1 MQKII
6 IILTSIT
13 ILFSLTGCGS
23 TGTDSN
29 TDTAVIADAT
39 TESGTEATETEETL
53 TTSATASSKILNP
66 YQALVEI
73 SLSHRVKALRL
84 FEAIEDKEVLSGAD
98 LDALHHLT
106 LNQLHLK
113 DEIAAYVA
121 QNQHLVDDAGSY
133 TEKERMEL
141 VMISLSALLLRYD
154 NYLISYIN
162 YENDTKLRQFLN
174 DPDSA
179 YDIPADTLSDMTN
192 IYNDLGHRTDVQDM
206 IDFYVENIANHENVS
221 ENFFLYLKMLIDQSP
236 SYKLGFE
243 NDTDYALLNLNSLY
257 TSTVDLGEDGLTL
270 VVNELSK
277 TLGNTA
283 GLVETRRGKLDDN
296 ETVTDHVRSV
306 IKAGDILLEKTPFR
320 LTDQL
325 IPGHWGHAAVY
336 VGTQEELIAL
346 DIWDHP
352 VVIPFQQAIIDGK
365 LIDEALRDDV
375 QLNTIEHF
383 LNVDDLAIMH
393 DRTESNE
400 AKKARIILALRQL
413 GKEYDF
419 NFDIETSVKIVCSE
433 LIYVTSI
440 FIDWV
445 TEEVVGINT
454 ISPDNVAVKSI
465 EENSIFDITLLY
477 HDGLEV
483 TTDKK
488 VEMQRLLEEAEEEE

>member
-1 MQKII
+1 MHKII
-6 IILTSIT
+6 ILLFVSISILIPV
-13 ILFSLTGCGS
+13 
-23 TGTDSN
+23 
-29 TDTAVIADAT
+29 TAA
-39 TESGTEATETEETL
+39 
-53 TTSATASSKILNP
+53 ASSQILNP
-66 YQALVEI
+66 YQAVVET

-84 FEAIEDKEVLSGAD
+84 FEALEDKEVLSGAD

-106 LNQLHLK
+106 LNQLSLK
-113 DEIAAYVA
+113 DEIAAFIEE
-121 QNQHLVDDAGSY
+121 NQHLVEDAGVY

-162 YENDTKLRQFLN
+162 YENNTKLRQFLN

-179 YDIPADTLSDMTN
+179 YAIPANTLSDMTN
-192 IYNDLGHRTDVQDM
+192 IYNDINHRTDVQDM
-206 IDFYVENIANHENVS
+206 IDFYNDNIQAYENVD
-221 ENFFLYLKMLIDQSP
+221 ENFFLYLKMMIDQSP
-236 SYKLGFE
+236 SYIHGFK
-243 NDTDYALLNLNSLY
+243 NDTEYALGNLNSSY
-257 TSTVDLGEDGLTL
+257 TSTLDLGEDALTL
-270 VVNELSK
+270 AVNELSK

-283 GLVETRRGKLDDN
+283 GLVETRKGKLYDDAD
-296 ETVTDHVRSV
+296 VAAHMRSV

-320 LTDQL
+320 LTDKL

-336 VGTQEELIAL
+336 IGTADELKDL

-352 VVIPFQQAIIDGK
+352 VVIPFQEDILNNK

-383 LNVDDLAIMH
+383 LNVDDVAIMH
-393 DRTESNE
+393 DRSESE
-400 AKKARIILALRQL
+400 EEKAERIILALRQL

-440 FIDWV
+440 MTDWA
-445 TEEVVGINT
+445 TEELVGINT

-465 EENSIFDITLLY
+465 EDITVFDITLLY
-477 HDGLEV
+477 HDGEEV
-483 TTDKK
+483 TSDKK
-488 VEMQRLLEEAEEEE
+488 VEMQRLIEEAEEEEE

>member
-1 MQKII
+1 MHKII
-6 IILTSIT
+6 ILLLTSIS
-13 ILFSLTGCGS
+13 ILIPV
-23 TGTDSN
+23 
-29 TDTAVIADAT
+29 TA
-39 TESGTEATETEETL
+39 
-53 TTSATASSKILNP
+53 TSSSQILNP
-66 YQALVEI
+66 YQAVVET

-84 FEAIEDKEVLSGAD
+84 FEALEDKEVLSGAD

-106 LNQLHLK
+106 LNQLSLK
-113 DEIAAYVA
+113 DEIAAFIEE
-121 QNQHLVDDAGSY
+121 NRHLVENTGVY
-133 TEKERMEL
+133 NEKERMEL

-179 YDIPADTLSDMTN
+179 YDIPANTLSDMTN
-192 IYNDLGHRTDVQDM
+192 IYNDINHRTDVQDM
-206 IDFYVENIANHENVS
+206 IDFYNENIQAHENVD
-221 ENFFLYLKMLIDQSP
+221 ENFFLYLKILIDQSP
-236 SYKLGFE
+236 SYIHGFK
-243 NDTDYALLNLNSLY
+243 NDTEYALGNLNSSY
-257 TSTVDLGEDGLTL
+257 TSTLDLGEDALTL

-283 GLVETRRGKLDDN
+283 GLVETRKGKLYDDAD
-296 ETVTDHVRSV
+296 VAAHVRSV

-320 LTDQL
+320 LTDKL

-336 VGTQEELIAL
+336 VGTADELKDL
-346 DIWDHP
+346 GIWDHP
-352 VVIPFQQAIIDGK
+352 VVIPFQEDILNNK

-383 LNVDDLAIMH
+383 LNVDDVAIMH
-393 DRTESNE
+393 DHTESE
-400 AKKARIILALRQL
+400 EEKAERIILSLRQL

-440 FIDWV
+440 MIDWV
-445 TEEVVGINT
+445 TEELVGINT

-465 EENSIFDITLLY
+465 EDITVFDITLLY
-477 HDGLEV
+477 HDGEEV
-483 TTDKK
+483 KSDKK

>member
-1 MQKII
+1 MYKKII
-6 IILTSIT
+6 IFLTS
-13 ILFSLTGCGS
+13 LTLLIFLAGCGGTSSDSS
-23 TGTDSN
+23 TNPESTVIT
-29 TDTAVIADAT
+29 TDTT
-39 TESGTEATETEETL
+39 STE

-66 YQALVEI
+66 YQALVET

-84 FEAIEDKEVLSGAD
+84 FEEVEEKDPLTGAD
-98 LDALHHLT
+98 IDALHHLT
-106 LNQLHLK
+106 LNQLSLK
-113 DEIAAYVA
+113 DEISAYIEA
-121 QNQHLVDDAGSY
+121 NQHLVTDADDYS
-133 TEKERMEL
+133 EKERMEL
-141 VMISLSALLLRYD
+141 VMLSLSALLLRYD

-162 YENDTKLRQFLN
+162 YENHTKLRQFLN

-192 IYNDLGHRTDVQDM
+192 IYNDLKHRTDVQDM
-206 IDFYVENIANHENVS
+206 IDFYNENIDDHENVN

-236 SYKLGFE
+236 SYQLGFE
-243 NDTDYALLNLNSLY
+243 NDTEYALLNLNSLY
-257 TSTVDLGEDGLTL
+257 TSTLDLGEDGLTL

-283 GLVETRRGKLDDN
+283 GLVETRRGKLDAN
-296 ETVTDHVRSV
+296 VTVTEHVRSV

-320 LTDQL
+320 LTDKL

-336 VGTQEELIAL
+336 IGTKEELVAL
-346 DIWDHP
+346 GIWDHY
-352 VVIPFQQAIIDGK
+352 VVEPFQQDIMDGK

-393 DRTESNE
+393 DRTESDE
-400 AKKARIILALRQL
+400 AKADRIILALRQL

-440 FIDWV
+440 WIDWV
-445 TEEVVGINT
+445 TEELVGIHT

-465 EENSIFDITLLY
+465 EEFSIFDITLLY
-477 HDGLEV
+477 HDGARTEEGQE
-483 TTDKK
+483 KA
-488 VEMQRLLEEAEEEE
+488 EMQRLLEEAEEEE

>member
-1 MQKII
+1 MQKN
-6 IILTSIT
+6 IILLLTSLA
-13 ILFSLTGCGS
+13 ILISLTGCGEGS
-23 TGTDSN
+23 TSPSST
-29 TDTAVIADAT
+29 TAANN
-39 TESGTEATETEETL
+39 EETETEKTETEVV
-53 TTSATASSKILNP
+53 TTSATASSKLLNS

-84 FEAIEDKEVLSGAD
+84 FEAIEEKEVLSGAD

-106 LNQLHLK
+106 LNQLSLK
-113 DEIAAYVA
+113 DEIAAYIA
-121 QNQHLVDDAGSY
+121 ENQHLVNEAGSY
-133 TEKERMEL
+133 TEKERMER

-179 YDIPADTLSDMTN
+179 YDIPANTLSDMTN
-192 IYNDLGHRTDVQDM
+192 MYNDLGHRTDVQDM
-206 IDFYVENIANHENVS
+206 IDFYNENIEVHAEVS

-236 SYKLGFE
+236 SYQLGFE

-257 TSTVDLGEDGLTL
+257 ISTLDLGEDGLTL
-270 VVNELSK
+270 AVNELSK

-296 ETVTDHVRSV
+296 ETVTNHVHSV
-306 IKAGDILLEKTPFR
+306 IQAGDILLEKTPFR

-336 VGTQEELIAL
+336 VGTQEELVAL
-346 DIWDHP
+346 GIWDHP
-352 VVIPFQQAIIDGK
+352 VVIPFQQDIIDGK
-365 LIDEALRDDV
+365 LVDEALRDDV

-393 DRTESNE
+393 DRTETDE
-400 AKKARIILALRQL
+400 AKADRIILALRQL

-445 TEEVVGINT
+445 TEEIVGINT

-465 EENSIFDITLLY
+465 EEKSIFDITLLY

-483 TTDKK
+483 KTDKK
-488 VEMQRLLEEAEEEE
+488 IEMKRLLEEAEEEE

>member
-1 MQKII
+1 MIYSQKNWDIQTMHKKII
-6 IILTSIT
+6 TLLSYFTVLFIFTACGGGSSGNTESSTETS
-13 ILFSLTGCGS
+13 
-23 TGTDSN
+23 N
-29 TDTAVIADAT
+29 AT
-39 TESGTEATETEETL
+39 T
-53 TTSATASSKILNP
+53 SSKLLNP
-66 YQALVEI
+66 YQALVET

-106 LNQLHLK
+106 LNQLSLK
-113 DEIAAYVA
+113 DEIAAYIEE
-121 QNQHLVDDAGSY
+121 NQHLVDSAGTY

-154 NYLISYIN
+154 NYLIAYIN
-162 YENDTKLRQFLN
+162 YENNTKLRQFLN

-179 YDIPADTLSDMTN
+179 YDIPANTLSDMTN
-192 IYNDLGHRTDVQDM
+192 IYNDISHRTDVQDM
-206 IDFYVENIANHENVS
+206 IDFYNANIQAHENVD
-221 ENFFLYLKMLIDQSP
+221 ENFFLYLKMMIDQSP
-236 SYKLGFE
+236 SYQLGFE
-243 NDTDYALLNLNSLY
+243 NDTEYALINLNSLY
-257 TSTVDLGEDGLTL
+257 TSILDVGEDGLTL
-270 VVNELSK
+270 VTNELSK

-283 GLVETRRGKLDDN
+283 GLVETRKGKLYDDAD
-296 ETVTDHVRSV
+296 VAADMRSV
-306 IKAGDILLEKTPFR
+306 LKAGDILLEKTPFR
-320 LTDQL
+320 LTDKL

-336 VGTQEELIAL
+336 IGTEEELIAL
-346 DIWDHP
+346 GIWNHS
-352 VVIPFQQAIIDGK
+352 VVVPFQEDIRAGK

-383 LNVDDLAIMH
+383 LNVDDVAIMH
-393 DRTESNE
+393 DHTESNE
-400 AKKARIILALRQL
+400 AKAERIILALRQL

-440 FIDWV
+440 MIDWV
-445 TEEVVGINT
+445 TEELVGIHT

-465 EENSIFDITLLY
+465 EEDSIFDITLLY
-477 HDGLEV
+477 HDGEEI

>member
-1 MQKII
+1 LQQKII
-6 IILTSIT
+6 IFLTSIT
-13 ILFSLTGCGS
+13 ILFSLTNCES
-23 TGTDSN
+23 
-29 TDTAVIADAT
+29 TDTNSTASASVAVDIT
-39 TESGTEATETEETL
+39 TESETEETV
-53 TTSATASSKILNP
+53 TTSATASSKIFNP
-66 YQALVEI
+66 FQALVET

-106 LNQLHLK
+106 LNHLSLK
-113 DEIAAYVA
+113 GDIAAYIA
-121 QNQHLVDDAGSY
+121 QSQHLVDDPGGY

-162 YENDTKLRQFLN
+162 YENNTKLRQFLN

-179 YDIPADTLSDMTN
+179 YDIPANTLSDMTN
-192 IYNDLGHRTDVQDM
+192 VYNDFGHRADVQDM
-206 IDFYVENIANHENVS
+206 IDFYDANIQAYENVD

-236 SYKLGFE
+236 SYQLGFE

-283 GLVETRRGKLDDN
+283 GLVETRRGKLDN
-296 ETVTDHVRSV
+296 NITVTNYVHSV

-320 LTDQL
+320 LTDKL

-336 VGTQEELIAL
+336 VGTKEELVEL
-346 DIWDHP
+346 GIWDHP
-352 VVIPFQQAIIDGK
+352 VVVPFQQDIIDGK
-365 LIDEALRDDV
+365 VIDEALRDDV

-393 DRTESNE
+393 DRIESDTE
-400 AKKARIILALRQL
+400 KADRIILSLRQL

-440 FIDWV
+440 LIDWV
-445 TEEVVGINT
+445 TEEIVGINT
-454 ISPDNVAVKSI
+454 ISPDNIAVKSI
-465 EENSIFDITLLY
+465 EDNSIFDITLLY
-477 HDGLEV
+477 HDGKEI
-483 TTDKK
+483 TTNKK
-488 VEMQRLLEEAEEEE
+488 VKMKRLLEAAEEEE